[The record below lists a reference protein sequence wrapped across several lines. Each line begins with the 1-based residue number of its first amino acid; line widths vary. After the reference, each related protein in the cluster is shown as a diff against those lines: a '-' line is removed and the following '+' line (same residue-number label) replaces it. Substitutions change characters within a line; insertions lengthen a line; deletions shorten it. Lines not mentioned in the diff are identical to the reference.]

1 MRGLEVILIIGVLV
15 VLTYGVPVPTRE
27 DEPQLRKNQWRPG
40 KKDDVAN
47 DEGSELQDDS
57 EDGELNKVI
66 PLDVTSL
73 VTDNDLLQR
82 FPRPGRKRT
91 LSDFSSVN
99 DPSQAEYQLATGNN
113 FMVRPGRRRTVS
125 DMFSVIDPIA
135 GASKRANFPPGTGMI
150 RPGRKR
156 RSYTA

>member
-57 EDGELNKVI
+57 EEDELHNV
-66 PLDVTSL
+66 
-73 VTDNDLLQR
+73 
-82 FPRPGRKRT
+82 T

-99 DPSQAEYQLATGNN
+99 DPSQAEYQLATGGK

-135 GASKRANFPPGTGMI
+135 GASKRANFPPYNGMI

-156 RSYTA
+156 RSHTA